1 MENVNNYFSNKN
13 TIQFQR
19 PRTTYNK
26 SLQLSKKRGLSAP
39 SKNFFPNVYNKKQKF
54 QFSNTLNQKFNQ
66 NNFFSNNEYFWDKEK
81 LFDKCMKLQNELN
94 NLNQQYKY
102 QKVENIIQTKFIKNQ
117 NNLLNKFK
125 IPINFKLLE
134 NQNKGLTN
142 DILENNN
149 NENNENNKFNF
160 FGDLKIKKRS
170 SSINNSREEKENS
183 NRKILKKSQSEFYN
197 PKNKNKF
204 NQNNQINFLGETLI
218 SNLKIRCKEL
228 SKENKEKDDL
238 IKDMKKNMKL
248 SILNELM
255 KENSIYEKQMNK
267 MKNKLFE
274 AYDKLSFYEKRENQM
289 KLLFEQLK
297 KKDKKIHI
305 LEQENFKKINE
316 YQNQINELQ
325 KENEIKNRKIIN
337 QENLIKKLNMSN
349 TNPNSKREFSEKDE
363 KEIINN
369 NKINQENNNNE
380 ILLNQELKELRE
392 SKNNDINLNEKYK
405 ELYHLYIEMK
415 KKGINSPENFFSY
428 SLNTLSNNY
437 SNDENIII
445 YTDGLIKLLNIKT
458 KEERL
463 IILNYANEFFK
474 NLKNIN
480 LLIEKQTFIMNKFF
494 NDKKTLKKENEVE
507 NIISKLDQDKVK
519 DIFDKYDLKRN
530 GIISFENM
538 RKAISELNLSEIEEE
553 LLLLTKDN
561 DMFDSMKY
569 FEILYKINDDNSK
582 DESLV
587 NKTFKLSFKKNDDI
601 ESEKEENYYLKD
613 NFMNDINEEKKDKEE
628 EYIFDNEKKE
638 EKKEEI
644 KEENIIKNEIE
655 DKEGSNNLIEEKKE
669 NDNLEEEFK
678 FQEEEEIEKNLEIKN
693 YNEENN
699 VVEKLKNLSE
709 KIKKENK
716 SISDYFSILKKNEI
730 KIDENNVILGVN
742 LDDLNEFLNKK
753 EIQLNNK
760 EKEDLKNKFHNEKV
774 KEENIIDLSLL
785 EKYILQII
793 NS

>member
-1 MENVNNYFSNKN
+1 
-13 TIQFQR
+13 
-19 PRTTYNK
+19 
-26 SLQLSKKRGLSAP
+26 
-39 SKNFFPNVYNKKQKF
+39 
-54 QFSNTLNQKFNQ
+54 
-66 NNFFSNNEYFWDKEK
+66 
-81 LFDKCMKLQNELN
+81 
-94 NLNQQYKY
+94 
-102 QKVENIIQTKFIKNQ
+102 
-117 NNLLNKFK
+117 
-125 IPINFKLLE
+125 
-134 NQNKGLTN
+134 
-142 DILENNN
+142 
-149 NENNENNKFNF
+149 
-160 FGDLKIKKRS
+160 
-170 SSINNSREEKENS
+170 
-183 NRKILKKSQSEFYN
+183 
-197 PKNKNKF
+197 
-204 NQNNQINFLGETLI
+204 
-218 SNLKIRCKEL
+218 
-228 SKENKEKDDL
+228 
-238 IKDMKKNMKL
+238 
-248 SILNELM
+248 
-255 KENSIYEKQMNK
+255 
-267 MKNKLFE
+267 
-274 AYDKLSFYEKRENQM
+274 
-289 KLLFEQLK
+289 
-297 KKDKKIHI
+297 
-305 LEQENFKKINE
+305 
-316 YQNQINELQ
+316 
-325 KENEIKNRKIIN
+325 
-337 QENLIKKLNMSN
+337 MSN

-428 SLNTLSNNY
+428 SLNTLSDNY

-561 DMFDSMKY
+561 DTFDSMKY

>member
-1 MENVNNYFSNKN
+1 MENVNNCFSNKN

-26 SLQLSKKRGLSAP
+26 SLKLSKKRGLSAP

-66 NNFFSNNEYFWDKEK
+66 NNFFSNNDYFWDKEK

-125 IPINFKLLE
+125 IPMNFKFLE
-134 NQNKGLTN
+134 NQNKDLTN

-170 SSINNSREEKENS
+170 SSINNSSEEKENS

-289 KLLFEQLK
+289 KLLFDQLK

-337 QENLIKKLNMSN
+337 QENIIKKLNMSN
-349 TNPNSKREFSEKDE
+349 VNSNSKREFSEKDE

-369 NKINQENNNNE
+369 NKINQEKNNNE
-380 ILLNQELKELRE
+380 ILLNQELKELKE
-392 SKNNDINLNEKYK
+392 NKNNDINLKEKYK

-428 SLNTLSNNY
+428 SLNTLSDNY

-480 LLIEKQTFIMNKFF
+480 LLKEKQTYIMNEIFKEE
-494 NDKKTLKKENEVE
+494 KQLKGENEID
-507 NIISKLDQDKVK
+507 IILSKLDQDKVK

-530 GIISFENM
+530 GIVSFENM
-538 RKAISELNLSEIEEE
+538 RNAINELNLNEIEEE
-553 LLLLTKDN
+553 ILLLTKDN
-561 DMFDSMKY
+561 YIFNCMKY
-569 FEILYKINDDNSK
+569 FEILHRINNDNSK
-582 DESLV
+582 EESLYNNIKV
-587 NKTFKLSFKKNDDI
+587 SSRKNDDYKKI
-601 ESEKEENYYLKD
+601 IYNKNDLNNNNEID
-613 NFMNDINEEKKDKEE
+613 NKNNINDN
-628 EYIFDNEKKE
+628 KKE
-638 EKKEEI
+638 EKKESEEEYKFEDNEEDIENDEKNNLDDKLI
-644 KEENIIKNEIE
+644 KLGEKIKINNVTTLDFFSSVNKVNININDNNKIIGILINDLIDFLNKNEIIL
-655 DKEGSNNLIEEKKE
+655 N
-669 NDNLEEEFK
+669 
-678 FQEEEEIEKNLEIKN
+678 
-693 YNEENN
+693 
-699 VVEKLKNLSE
+699 SE
-709 KIKKENK
+709 
-716 SISDYFSILKKNEI
+716 
-730 KIDENNVILGVN
+730 
-742 LDDLNEFLNKK
+742 
-753 EIQLNNK
+753 
-760 EKEDLKNKFHNEKV
+760 EKEDLKIKFKNENC
-774 KEENIIDLSLL
+774 KEDNIIDFSLL
-785 EKYILQII
+785 EKKLLTII
-793 NS
+793 NNNQKKIN